1 MTDDALRTIAALPG
15 VRVSMFP
22 NGASWCVTLAWN
34 DGPANGVVVHCA
46 DPIEALTVASARAEA
61 HRTPAPTMPDD
72 LAELL
77 G

>member
-1 MTDDALRTIAALPG
+1 MTDGALRMIAALPG
-15 VRVSMFP
+15 VRVSMFA

-34 DGPANGVVVHCA
+34 DGPPNGLAVHCA
-46 DPIEALTVASARAEA
+46 DPVEARAFA
-61 HRTPAPTMPDD
+61 AMRAGDFRPPAPTMPDD